1 MAPKRNCR
9 QQCPAAGQSTPEEG
23 DRVLLLTCHWLRE
36 LVHGSK
42 SSEVRGTPLQPGLT
56 WLGCKG
62 QVHAS
67 AELTDSRLIE
77 TVEEFRSLAEF
88 HKVEASELPYKR
100 TWVTTVSKVKT
111 LPQPAGYEKASWPT
125 TWARFKTVPAEE
137 PSKKEEAT
145 KVIKTIKKNKAMTAN
160 VKSVVV
166 DAAVA
171 ASVPVH
177 ILLHRQAFTIGSACS
192 GLCSELHACY
202 RLKLPFIPVFGCDI
216 CRHCKVVCEDTWGH
230 SLWYDDCHSQAFM
243 DSPYVDVF
251 CAGFPCQPFSQAG
264 RQEGEHDRLGRGE
277 IVWPLVLWIANH
289 LPRIF
294 LLENVRN
301 MLDSHADF
309 LWQVVSEL
317 MNIQRNG
324 QKAYHVSWNILNAK
338 DYGTPQNRERLLI
351 VGIRADSGVRK
362 MAWPKEDKAGSIY
375 TYIDAAVEGDPNF
388 PGRLPSGNTAKTNL
402 LTVLNRLQSEGRDPL
417 RNPFVVDI
425 DGSDPHFNE
434 GCSPCLTYTRAGSG
448 GHWLTWKQ
456 RKMSTSEILR
466 MMDLSPESVKVSR
479 VTPRQVR
486 LMAGNATPI
495 KMLSMVLQQALQC
508 ANML

>member
-88 HKVEASELPYKR
+88 YKVEASELPYKR

-111 LPQPAGYEKASWPT
+111 LPQPAGYEKASGPT

-230 SLWYDDCHSQAFM
+230 SLWYDDCHSQ
-243 DSPYVDVF
+243 
-251 CAGFPCQPFSQAG
+251 
-264 RQEGEHDRLGRGE
+264 
-277 IVWPLVLWIANH
+277 
-289 LPRIF
+289 
-294 LLENVRN
+294 
-301 MLDSHADF
+301 
-309 LWQVVSEL
+309 VVSEL

-362 MAWPKEDKAGSIY
+362 MAWPKEDKAGSNY

-434 GCSPCLTYTRAGSG
+434 GCSPCLTYTRAGSRG
-448 GHWLTWKQ
+448 PWLTWKQ

-486 LMAGNATPI
+486 LMAGNAIPI